1 MSYIDGE
8 FARLGD
14 LTASEYRPQIKIN
27 SVNGGTKWLRVDPA
41 TLAEIHALLK
51 RDEEKEG
58 A

>member
-14 LTASEYRPQIKIN
+14 LAASEYRPQIKVT
-27 SVNGGTKWLRVDPA
+27 SVHGETKWLRVDPA
-41 TLAEIHALLK
+41 TVAEIHALLK